1 MTSYEEQYAAILSAM
16 GDDAS
21 VRQRAIV
28 IARELQRDDAFLDVR
43 HDMIDAVKADDMA
56 ALRAAVARA
65 ELDATTEIP
74 NPGRIPGLPPAA
86 AVDQVAALSAELG
99 TYVQEGRLPPAR
111 QRAHTRAL
119 LGALHDAEALAFAVS
134 AARRTLADCY

>member
-1 MTSYEEQYAAILSAM
+1 MQDSSIAAVIAAM

-28 IARELQRDDAFLDVR
+28 IARELQGNDGFLDLR
-43 HDMIDAVKADDMA
+43 RDMIDAVKADDMA

-65 ELDATTEIP
+65 ELDATTAIP
-74 NPGRIPGLPPAA
+74 NPGRRPGLPPA
-86 AVDQVAALSAELG
+86 DQVDRVGLIAAQMGVA
-99 TYVQEGRLPPAR
+99 VAQGRIPPAR

-119 LGALHDAEALAFAVS
+119 LGALGDAEAVAFAVT
-134 AARRTLADCY
+134 AADVAIADVY